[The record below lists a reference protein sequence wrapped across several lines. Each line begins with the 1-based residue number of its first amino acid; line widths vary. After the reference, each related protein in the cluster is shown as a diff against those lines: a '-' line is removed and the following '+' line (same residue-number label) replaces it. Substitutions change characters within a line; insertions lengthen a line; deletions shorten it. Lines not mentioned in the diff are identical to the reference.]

1 MDLGPVLARDDLDLA
16 DLLGR
21 SGKTQA
27 SDLLVGA
34 GRDDA
39 GGLVGRARADPRRD
53 IAEREV
59 ELAQAPLADL
69 DPDLLAPAAEQ
80 VDLVDPSGKQALPD
94 VLGVGT
100 QRRLGERAGDDDVAY
115 ALVEVEAVD
124 DRLLGVLR
132 QRLDP
137 IHGVLDIGQRRIE
150 IRPRFELHDDRA
162 DAFHGLREDALDPVE
177 EADLRLDGRDD
188 VGIHVLGAGAGPGHA
203 DRDPI
208 DVEGGEELRVHAR
221 EPERAEQNHQHHHQI
236 GGRTVAREQRDQTAT
251 GLAHR
256 TSTLTP
262 GPISGKRV
270 VATLSPSVIP
280 PDTTTSLPTRASS
293 ATGRGSSRPSTT
305 A

>member
-1 MDLGPVLARDDLDLA
+1 MGP
-16 DLLGR
+16 
-21 SGKTQA
+21 
-27 SDLLVGA
+27 
-34 GRDDA
+34 
-39 GGLVGRARADPRRD
+39 
-53 IAEREV
+53 
-59 ELAQAPLADL
+59 
-69 DPDLLAPAAEQ
+69 
-80 VDLVDPSGKQALPD
+80 
-94 VLGVGT
+94 
-100 QRRLGERAGDDDVAY
+100 QRRLGERAGDDDIAY
-115 ALVEVEAVD
+115 VLIEVEAVD

-150 IRPRFELHDDRA
+150 IRPRLELHDDRA
-162 DAFHGLREDALDPVE
+162 DAFHGLCEDALDPVE
-177 EADLRLDGRDD
+177 EADLRLDCRDD
-188 VGIHVLGAGAGPGHA
+188 VGIDILGAGAGPGHA
-203 DRDPI
+203 DRDPF
-208 DVEGGEELRVHAR
+208 DGEGGEELRVHAR